1 VLKGNKP
8 DFHDAMMGDIS
19 KPMYED
25 ILKQL
30 GQQYKSE
37 AIKGVSNDLT
47 SPSNI
52 LQVVYL
58 EHT

>member
-8 DFHDAMMGDIS
+8 DFHEAMTGDIS

-30 GQQYKSE
+30 GEQYKPE
-37 AIKGVSNDLT
+37 AIKGIPIANYPHPLT
-47 SPSNI
+47 HCNN
-52 LQVVYL
+52 
-58 EHT
+58 TTM